1 MGKKRKF
8 RYDLLLISMLLCL
21 SLILGAVI
29 LLTRREGNIV
39 SIQINGI
46 EIGKYPLDINGEYS
60 LNNGTNVL
68 KIENG
73 EAFLIYADCPD
84 KTCVKTG
91 KIKYVGESII
101 CLPNKISIVIQGD
114 AADGVDIVS

>member
-1 MGKKRKF
+1 MEKKRNL
-8 RYDLLLISMLLCL
+8 RYDILLISVLLCL
-21 SLILGAVI
+21 SLILGVII
-29 LLTRREGNIV
+29 LLTRQEGSMVLIE
-39 SIQINGI
+39 INNI
-46 EIGKYPLDINGEYS
+46 EIGRYPLNINGEYK

-91 KIKYVGESII
+91 KIRYVGESII
-101 CLPNKISIVIQGD
+101 CLPNKISIVIQSD
-114 AADGVDIVS
+114 TDDGVDIVS

>member
-29 LLTRREGNIV
+29 LLTRREGNMV

>member
-1 MGKKRKF
+1 MEKKRNL
-8 RYDLLLISMLLCL
+8 RYVILLISVLLCL
-21 SLILGAVI
+21 SLILGVII
-29 LLTRREGNIV
+29 LLTRQEGSMVLIE
-39 SIQINGI
+39 INNI
-46 EIGKYPLDINGEYS
+46 EIGRYPLNINGEYK

-91 KIKYVGESII
+91 KIRYVGESII
-101 CLPNKISIVIQGD
+101 CLPNKISIVIQSD
-114 AADGVDIVS
+114 TDDGVDIVS